1 MAHNVVF
8 KRKKNID
15 QKDAETLTGE
25 QQMLFF
31 FLIFKKELS
40 VTFR

>member
-31 FLIFKKELS
+31 F
-40 VTFR
+40 